1 MKKSGFSH
9 PLGLRQRLLLWILLP
24 LIAVFIGSIL
34 FDYRLAQETA
44 DTAYDHSLNISR
56 NIQCGVI
63 QG

>member
-1 MKKSGFSH
+1 MKSGFSH

-44 DTAYDHSLNISR
+44 DTAYDHS
-56 NIQCGVI
+56 
-63 QG
+63 